1 MAAKSKPNPAPK
13 PEDNL
18 DTAPLGDT
26 PAAPAMLISISDLM
40 ESGKMALKAGTLGVT
55 EASLSLDSSRSTR
68 ISRPCSASWH
78 PESLILCV
86 LAALIARRPER
97 GFSYLSL
104 NR

>member
-55 EASLSLDSSRSTR
+55 EASLSLFDQY
-68 ISRPCSASWH
+68 
-78 PESLILCV
+78 
-86 LAALIARRPER
+86 LAIAGTLPPGLKPIHKDLKALQRKLAP
-97 GFSYLSL
+97 
-104 NR
+104 